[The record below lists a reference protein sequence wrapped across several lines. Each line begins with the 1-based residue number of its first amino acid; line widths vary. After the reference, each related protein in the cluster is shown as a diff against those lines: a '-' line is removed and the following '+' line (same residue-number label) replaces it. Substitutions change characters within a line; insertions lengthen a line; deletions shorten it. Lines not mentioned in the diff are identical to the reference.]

1 MGEITIFWGT
11 LLRQLREKHKLN
23 QADIAGILHM
33 SRASYSNIETG
44 RKKPSAETLAILS
57 NIYNVDLF
65 QYALNNMP
73 EQFVREQT
81 EFKAERTAKI
91 NKKARPSDSGSRHHS
106 LSFYNP
112 DDIE

>member
-23 QADIAGILHM
+23 QADIAGILHI

-44 RKKPSAETLAILS
+44 RKKPST
-57 NIYNVDLF
+57 
-65 QYALNNMP
+65 
-73 EQFVREQT
+73 
-81 EFKAERTAKI
+81 ERTAKI
-91 NKKARPSDSGSRHHS
+91 NKKARPSDSGSRRHS

>member
-1 MGEITIFWGT
+1 MGELTIFWGT
-11 LLRQLREKHKLN
+11 LLRQLREKHKLT
-23 QADIAGILHM
+23 QADIAKILHM

-57 NIYNVDLF
+57 NIYNLDLF

-73 EQFVREQT
+73 ESFVREQA
-81 EFKAERTAKI
+81 EFKTEHSVMIR
-91 NKKARPSDSGSRHHS
+91 KKARPAKNEPRHHS